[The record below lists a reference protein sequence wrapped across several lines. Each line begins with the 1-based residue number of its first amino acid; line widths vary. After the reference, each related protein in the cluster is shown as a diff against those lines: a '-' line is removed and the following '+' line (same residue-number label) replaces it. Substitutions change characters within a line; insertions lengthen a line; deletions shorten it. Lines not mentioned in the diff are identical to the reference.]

1 MCKKKFVAIIALVT
15 GLCAT
20 SMTVNAAPKT
30 MPDGTVFD
38 AEYYAQTYPDV
49 KAAFGNDESAL
60 YNHYVQYGKKEG
72 RKPCGT
78 SGQSSQTVADNF
90 DAKYYAETYPDVKA
104 AFGNDATAL
113 YNHYINFGKKE
124 GRKPCAETVTSPVAG
139 ATLVSS
145 YETWGAAAKTYRV
158 EQYSNGIWISRAIKG
173 WEGCDPKYWILRTD
187 YSDCLLDKDGNGID
201 DRDPYNNCGYTDLNH
216 NCMAD
221 GAPSLEMFVPE
232 NEHTPFWTC
241 RHGIVN
247 GTYICQ
253 RAECEETREVM
264 KRVVVY

>member
-1 MCKKKFVAIIALVT
+1 M
-15 GLCAT
+15 
-20 SMTVNAAPKT
+20 
-30 MPDGTVFD
+30 
-38 AEYYAQTYPDV
+38 
-49 KAAFGNDESAL
+49 
-60 YNHYVQYGKKEG
+60 
-72 RKPCGT
+72 
-78 SGQSSQTVADNF
+78 
-90 DAKYYAETYPDVKA
+90 
-104 AFGNDATAL
+104 
-113 YNHYINFGKKE
+113 
-124 GRKPCAETVTSPVAG
+124 TSPVAG

-247 GTYICQ
+247 GSDICQ
-253 RAECEETREVM
+253 RAECQAFREAM
-264 KRVVVY
+264 SRVRIE